1 MSPQLK
7 TIIDEARGLSPLEQ
21 IELISAISQWLGE
34 HYPGLSIHSD
44 FWHPKTLEA
53 LLENHPAQPFEGI
66 DDQAVDFWPEDESA
80 DEFNAFIEQQR
91 HEDLLSGK

>member
-44 FWHPKTLEA
+44 IWHPKTLEA